1 MTQQDADGDE
11 TSDVSSGES
20 ELERRA
26 RQLPRSPGV
35 YLFKDGRGRVLYVGK
50 ARDVRAR
57 VRQYLTGQDERLMV
71 RYLVH
76 AAADVEV
83 VVVETGREALVLEN
97 TLIKKHRPR
106 YNVKMVDD
114 SSFLHLEINLAAKWP
129 RYRLVRRVEKKK
141 GRVRHF
147 GPFTSASRGRSTL
160 EFLQRRFPLRTCSD
174 RELRSRSRPCLMH
187 QMGRCIA
194 PCVDLCTTR
203 DYSEVVEQSLC
214 FLDGRD
220 TELLDRLRKSMD
232 LAAEDLE
239 FERAASLRDTI
250 KAIEQTLERKAVADN
265 KLGNRDVWGLFRS
278 DAGGAVA
285 LLPVRQGMMQ
295 EAAVLPFTEHPG
307 RDGELLSTLLNTW
320 YADALD
326 IPPEVLV
333 STPLDDG
340 DALSR
345 LLSERRGTAVGIRT
359 PQRGEKVRL
368 VTMAVDNAKSAWGR
382 RSDAAAR
389 RARGLEELQ
398 KVARLPR
405 LPRRMECFDN
415 SNIQGTDPVASMAV
429 FVDGEPARALYR
441 RYRIKTVEGSDD
453 FASMAEVL
461 GRRLRRG
468 LEEGELPDLL
478 VVDGGKGQ
486 LSAARAVMAELGVRD
501 QVSGPGDDRPLVPV
515 IGIVKPRTERRRG
528 NREATDRLVLPGV
541 KNAIRLPHNSPAL
554 RVVQHLRDETHTS
567 AVRYHRKVRRRRTLS
582 SGLDGL
588 PGVGPTRRKA
598 LLSHFGSAAAVRSA
612 SEAELAAVP
621 GFGPTLAR
629 RVHAALHDL
638 PAHETP

>member
-1 MTQQDADGDE
+1 MTEPA
-11 TSDVSSGES
+11 T
-20 ELERRA
+20 ELEQRA
-26 RQLPRSPGV
+26 AQLPRSPGV
-35 YLFKDGRGRVLYVGK
+35 YLFKDARGRVLYVGK
-50 ARDVRAR
+50 ARDLRAR
-57 VRQYLTGQDERLMV
+57 VRQYITGQDERLMV
-71 RYLVH
+71 RFLVQ
-76 AAADVEV
+76 AAADVEA
-83 VVVETGREALVLEN
+83 VVVETEREALVLEN

-106 YNVKMVDD
+106 YNVKLVDD
-114 SSFLHLEINLAAKWP
+114 SSFLHLEIDLAARWP

-147 GPFTSASRGRSTL
+147 GPFTSASRGRATL
-160 EFLQRRFPLRTCSD
+160 EFMQRRFPLRTCSD

-194 PCVDLCTTR
+194 PCVDLCTR
-203 DYSEVVEQSLC
+203 PDYTEVVEQSLL
-214 FLDGRD
+214 FLEGRD
-220 TELLDRLRKSMD
+220 TELLGRLRQSMQ
-232 LAAEDLE
+232 AASEGLE
-239 FERAASLRDTI
+239 FERAAALRDTI
-250 KAIEQTLERKAVADN
+250 KAIESTLERKAVADN
-265 KLGNRDVWGLFRS
+265 KLGNRDVWGLFR
-278 DAGGAVA
+278 AERGGAVA

-295 EAAVLPFTEHPG
+295 EAAVLPFTDHPG
-307 RDGELLSTLLNTW
+307 SDGELLSTLLNTW

-326 IPPEVLV
+326 VPPEVLV

-340 DALSR
+340 DVLAS
-345 LLSERRGTAVGIRT
+345 LLGERRGTAVRIRV

-368 VTMAVDNAKSAWGR
+368 VAMAVDNAKSAWER

-389 RARGLEELQ
+389 RSRGLEELQ
-398 KVARLPR
+398 RAARLPR

-468 LEEGELPDLL
+468 LEEGDLPDLL

-501 QVSGPGDDRPLVPV
+501 QASGPHAGDGPLVPV

-528 NREATDRLVLPGV
+528 DREATDRLVLPGV
-541 KNAIRLPHNSPAL
+541 KNAIRLPHNSAAL
-554 RVVQHLRDETHTS
+554 RLVQHLRDETHAS

-598 LLSHFGSAAAVRSA
+598 LLLHFGSAAAVRSA

-621 GFGPTLAR
+621 GFGPTLAA

-638 PAHETP
+638 DAHESP